1 MNALYSPLN
10 IYIALVGVV
19 VWTEY
24 DEITLSTDGDTTLKN
39 FLNYRKER
47 LVKEHPNDNAQL
59 LTGIQFEGGVVGK
72 SNLVKRKSWEVRL
85 CPACNISTLSKL
97 FAKKVWC
104 IEYFK
109 SFILYESLL
118 LTTFGK
124 INCFYLTNL
133 NPKNWQFH
141 NFKKYINCLKIS
153 KIQCKISW

>member
-72 SNLVKRKSWEVRL
+72 SNLVKRK
-85 CPACNISTLSKL
+85 N
-97 FAKKVWC
+97 
-104 IEYFK
+104 
-109 SFILYESLL
+109 
-118 LTTFGK
+118 
-124 INCFYLTNL
+124 
-133 NPKNWQFH
+133 
-141 NFKKYINCLKIS
+141 
-153 KIQCKISW
+153 

>member
-72 SNLVKRKSWEVRL
+72 SNLVKRKNWEVRL

-97 FAKKVWC
+97 FAK
-104 IEYFK
+104 
-109 SFILYESLL
+109 ESLMHWIL
-118 LTTFGK
+118 LELYFIWK
-124 INCFYLTNL
+124 PSFDNIWENKLFLTNL

>member
-72 SNLVKRKSWEVRL
+72 ALKGPMCTYEFSGERNVQ
-85 CPACNISTLSKL
+85 ISVSVANFEYSKD
-97 FAKKVWC
+97 
-104 IEYFK
+104 
-109 SFILYESLL
+109 
-118 LTTFGK
+118 
-124 INCFYLTNL
+124 L
-133 NPKNWQFH
+133 NNRGVLNKHVGWTIFRNQ
-141 NFKKYINCLKIS
+141 IIM
-153 KIQCKISW
+153 

>member
-72 SNLVKRKSWEVRL
+72 ALKGPMCTYEFSGERNVQ
-85 CPACNISTLSKL
+85 ISVSVANFEYSKD
-97 FAKKVWC
+97 
-104 IEYFK
+104 
-109 SFILYESLL
+109 
-118 LTTFGK
+118 
-124 INCFYLTNL
+124 L
-133 NPKNWQFH
+133 NNRGVLNKHVGCSVFRNQIIMWA
-141 NFKKYINCLKIS
+141 
-153 KIQCKISW
+153 